1 MRLWDGRRV
10 QAESRIAPQVLA
22 QLRARGH
29 EVEAVEPWTR
39 KVGGMQAI
47 ERDPRT
53 GVLTGAADPRRDGYA
68 AAP

>member
-1 MRLWDGRRV
+1 MEPPD
-10 QAESRIAPQVLA
+10 
-22 QLRARGH
+22 
-29 EVEAVEPWTR
+29 PWTL

-47 ERDPRT
+47 ERDPGS